1 MAANQSQA
9 PIEPNPDGIEP
20 NPDGIE
26 PNPDWIEPN
35 PDGISVKFRSE
46 RSLHGHSLSALKS
59 ALQKAVRR
67 GEIQEAG
74 RLARELTTFEDAA
87 GAADRDKQ
95 RVRTNFL
102 NRLMVVFLEDVGD
115 AAVAA
120 DFVAAWNRLD
130 HASESYPDDVA
141 RFARALAG
149 HPKSRA
155 CSHARAVATVPDA
168 DWEVLAP
175 LYPELHEICLRIDGD
190 PHDEPSWRERLRDA
204 VCSDD
209 SVTRQTAFYW
219 AYRIHTSGAKR
230 RIGRKSKPVY
240 QVFQTLATAF
250 DTLGS
255 GLAEPLAVLLNDA
268 YPRLQNLKENFLC
281 WMLPLV
287 AHVFDHDDHRDEM
300 EAARAATRARL
311 AGDAPADDGG
321 FADRPLQD
329 YAIDMHVRGQR
340 AGDLV
345 RFAIEGAHVENP
357 APYVNDV
364 WRYFY
369 NDRKRIADGVDPVG
383 PEPAAE
389 PAEAEPAN
397 DNGGE
402 GPVVAAPA
410 AAPAAPQALRETDYE
425 FIVRAQLNTSAG
437 RCDTYFAWTPAEVRA
452 PQRLVFVK
460 GPMTPEAAARAVE
473 VMAWKEA
480 SGLPTFNLE
489 MVSMIPD
496 RWPDGI
502 PLGRRNRIDREGNNP
517 PPAHFLVSKC
527 LLQDPDGNP
536 LVADNIPVRLHPGT
550 AKWGPTEVVDWEAL
564 SWHKW
569 DPRYQ
574 LTAGLHETAI
584 VDYCVSLLARYVIG
598 IADQADRNFIL
609 VDRNG
614 ARRLITVDEDVASP
628 KRIDLAKALRAGR
641 AELISAAITTNREE
655 ILAAVR
661 QFTPGLAHPERLDS
675 VIAALESDQPFTF
688 ASLA

>member
-1 MAANQSQA
+1 MAANPQQIA
-9 PIEPNPDGIEP
+9 
-20 NPDGIE
+20 
-26 PNPDWIEPN
+26 PN

-67 GEIQEAG
+67 GEIDSAA
-74 RLARELTTFEDAA
+74 RLARELTTFEDAV

-102 NRLMVVFLEDVGD
+102 NRLMVIFLEDVGD

-120 DFVAAWNRLD
+120 DFAAVWNRLD
-130 HASESYPDDVA
+130 HTSDSYADDVA
-141 RFARALAG
+141 RVARALAG

-155 CSHARAVATVPDA
+155 CSHARAVATVPYT

-175 LYPELHEICLRIDGD
+175 LYPELYEIRIQLNAVNAE
-190 PHDEPSWRERLRDA
+190 DEPSWRERLRA
-204 VCSDD
+204 AACSD
-209 SVTRQTAFYW
+209 VPAVRQSAFYW
-219 AYRIHTSGAKR
+219 AYRIHTNGAKR
-230 RIGRKSKPVY
+230 KIGRKSKPVY
-240 QVFQTLATAF
+240 QVFDTLAAAF

-255 GLAEPLAVLLNDA
+255 DLAEPLAVLLNDV
-268 YPRLQNLKENFLC
+268 YPRIQNLKEDFLC
-281 WMLPLV
+281 WMVPLV
-287 AHVFDHDDHRDEM
+287 AHVFDHEQFHDEM

-311 AGDAPADDGG
+311 AGEAAGGG
-321 FADRPLQD
+321 FADRPLEE

-357 APYVNDV
+357 APYINDT
-364 WRYFY
+364 WHYFY

-383 PEPAAE
+383 PEPAD
-389 PAEAEPAN
+389 

-402 GPVVAAPA
+402 GPVVAVPA
-410 AAPAAPQALRETDYE
+410 AEPVPRETDYE
-425 FIVRAQLNTSAG
+425 FVVRAQLNTSAG
-437 RCDTYFAWTPAEVRA
+437 RCDTYFAWEPEREDA
-452 PQRLVFVK
+452 PRRLVFVK
-460 GPMTPEAAARAVE
+460 GPMAPEAAVRAVE

-480 SGLPTFNLE
+480 SGLPTFDLVI
-489 MVSMIPD
+489 VSMIPD
-496 RWPDGI
+496 RWPAGV
-502 PLGRRNRIDREGNNP
+502 PLGRRNRVDRDS
-517 PPAHFLVSKC
+517 PAHFLVSAC

-550 AKWGPTEVVDWEAL
+550 AKWGPTEVVDWETL

-609 VDRNG
+609 VNRNG

-641 AELISAAITTNREE
+641 AELVCAAITTNREE

-661 QFTPGLAHPERLDS
+661 QFAPGLAHPERLGS

-688 ASLA
+688 ALLV